1 MPNFMLL
8 KEGKILAA
16 LLLIFVL
23 AGCGEKKE
31 KVVTIPEATFAI
43 TEGVANWSGELKD
56 RLQAVSSAHRII
68 FLTKEGAITGNVVWA
83 RQEAQGKTL
92 RAGNLMGGG
101 FFAFSF
107 GEVFGG
113 WIMRE
118 EPPLTYRLEG
128 PINAVTTTFSR
139 AAEKIEP

>member
-8 KEGKILAA
+8 KERKLLAA
-16 LLLIFVL
+16 LLLIFFL

-68 FLTKEGAITGNVVWA
+68 FLTLVKYWCDRSLKIRMYN
-83 RQEAQGKTL
+83 
-92 RAGNLMGGG
+92 
-101 FFAFSF
+101 FF
-107 GEVFGG
+107 
-113 WIMRE
+113 
-118 EPPLTYRLEG
+118 
-128 PINAVTTTFSR
+128 
-139 AAEKIEP
+139 